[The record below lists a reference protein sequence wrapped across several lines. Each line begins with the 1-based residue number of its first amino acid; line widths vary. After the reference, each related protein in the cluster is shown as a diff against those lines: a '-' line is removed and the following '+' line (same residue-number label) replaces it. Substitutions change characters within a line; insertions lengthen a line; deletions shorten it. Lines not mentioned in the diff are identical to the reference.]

1 MIKALNYFYKNKANS
16 LISVYEEH
24 YVNPLVMYK
33 KNGKFGLPLKQEHN
47 NGSGRKKKDITYI
60 RNGSIYIFKE
70 NFFKK
75 NKKIISSKPLLYI
88 MSKLNSINID
98 TKEDLELY
106 KKIKVN

>member
-47 NGSGRKKKDITYI
+47 NGSGRKKTLHISEMAQYI
-60 RNGSIYIFKE
+60 YL
-70 NFFKK
+70 
-75 NKKIISSKPLLYI
+75 KKIFL
-88 MSKLNSINID
+88 
-98 TKEDLELY
+98 
-106 KKIKVN
+106 KK